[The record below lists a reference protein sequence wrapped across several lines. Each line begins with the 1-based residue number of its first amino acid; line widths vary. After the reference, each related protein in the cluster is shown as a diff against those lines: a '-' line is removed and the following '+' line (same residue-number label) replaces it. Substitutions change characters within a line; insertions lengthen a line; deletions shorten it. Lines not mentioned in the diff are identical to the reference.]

1 MIEYLSSYKHIKYE
15 DINIC
20 KLLDKGNVSVYK
32 GTYLDKHVAI
42 KKYKYT
48 EDNIDTIMTELE
60 ISHKFNSE
68 RIMKTYGYSYNK
80 DKTLLYLVMEYI
92 NSKDLYTYLEQD
104 KYHIYLDEIVGRDNY
119 PYFDERYSCFFT
131 MSRKTKP
138 IWEILC
144 LKNENEVKKIKLI
157 FDQVRLKKDQALARK
172 LKLETM
178 LEEYSHK
185 FQEVLKTPK
194 TKHQPSD
201 YRQFIVQVQ
210 KLLVFANDDVV
221 KLTESFET
229 VNRKLIEAQ
238 NEKLKLEKLAEK
250 QAAKVVH
257 REEKLNAKERDAM
270 NILKYN
276 RNN

>member
-1 MIEYLSSYKHIKYE
+1 M
-15 DINIC
+15 
-20 KLLDKGNVSVYK
+20 
-32 GTYLDKHVAI
+32 
-42 KKYKYT
+42 
-48 EDNIDTIMTELE
+48 
-60 ISHKFNSE
+60 
-68 RIMKTYGYSYNK
+68 
-80 DKTLLYLVMEYI
+80 
-92 NSKDLYTYLEQD
+92 
-104 KYHIYLDEIVGRDNY
+104 
-119 PYFDERYSCFFT
+119 T
-131 MSRKTKP
+131 MSKKTKS

-178 LEEYSHK
+178 LEEYSYK
-185 FQEVLKTPK
+185 LQEVLKTPK
-194 TKHQPSD
+194 TKHQSSV

-257 REEKLNAKERDAM
+257 REEKLDAKERDAM

-276 RNN
+276 LNHLIIEYKLACPLQSHW

>member
-1 MIEYLSSYKHIKYE
+1 
-15 DINIC
+15 
-20 KLLDKGNVSVYK
+20 
-32 GTYLDKHVAI
+32 
-42 KKYKYT
+42 
-48 EDNIDTIMTELE
+48 
-60 ISHKFNSE
+60 
-68 RIMKTYGYSYNK
+68 
-80 DKTLLYLVMEYI
+80 
-92 NSKDLYTYLEQD
+92 
-104 KYHIYLDEIVGRDNY
+104 
-119 PYFDERYSCFFT
+119 

-144 LKNENEVKKIKLI
+144 LKNENEVKKIKLV
-157 FDQVRLKKDQALARK
+157 FDQVRLKKDQALARE

-185 FQEVLKTPK
+185 LQEVLKTPK
-194 TKHQPSD
+194 TKHQSSV

-221 KLTESFET
+221 KLTESFKT

-250 QAAKVVH
+250 QAAEVVH
-257 REEKLNAKERDAM
+257 REEKLNAKERDAI

-276 RNN
+276 INH

>member
-1 MIEYLSSYKHIKYE
+1 
-15 DINIC
+15 
-20 KLLDKGNVSVYK
+20 
-32 GTYLDKHVAI
+32 
-42 KKYKYT
+42 
-48 EDNIDTIMTELE
+48 
-60 ISHKFNSE
+60 
-68 RIMKTYGYSYNK
+68 
-80 DKTLLYLVMEYI
+80 
-92 NSKDLYTYLEQD
+92 
-104 KYHIYLDEIVGRDNY
+104 
-119 PYFDERYSCFFT
+119 

-144 LKNENEVKKIKLI
+144 LKNENEVKKIKLV

-185 FQEVLKTPK
+185 LQEVLKTPK
-194 TKHQPSD
+194 TKHQSSV

-221 KLTESFET
+221 KLTESFKT

-250 QAAKVVH
+250 QAAKAVY
-257 REEKLNAKERDAM
+257 REEKLDAKERDAI

-276 RNN
+276 INH

>member
-1 MIEYLSSYKHIKYE
+1 
-15 DINIC
+15 
-20 KLLDKGNVSVYK
+20 
-32 GTYLDKHVAI
+32 
-42 KKYKYT
+42 
-48 EDNIDTIMTELE
+48 
-60 ISHKFNSE
+60 
-68 RIMKTYGYSYNK
+68 
-80 DKTLLYLVMEYI
+80 
-92 NSKDLYTYLEQD
+92 
-104 KYHIYLDEIVGRDNY
+104 
-119 PYFDERYSCFFT
+119 

-185 FQEVLKTPK
+185 LKEVLKTPK
-194 TKHQPSD
+194 TKHQSSV

-210 KLLVFANDDVV
+210 NLLVFANDDVV

-250 QAAKVVH
+250 QAAKVVR

-276 RNN
+276 INH

>member
-1 MIEYLSSYKHIKYE
+1 
-15 DINIC
+15 
-20 KLLDKGNVSVYK
+20 
-32 GTYLDKHVAI
+32 
-42 KKYKYT
+42 
-48 EDNIDTIMTELE
+48 
-60 ISHKFNSE
+60 
-68 RIMKTYGYSYNK
+68 
-80 DKTLLYLVMEYI
+80 
-92 NSKDLYTYLEQD
+92 
-104 KYHIYLDEIVGRDNY
+104 
-119 PYFDERYSCFFT
+119 

-138 IWEILC
+138 LWEILC

-185 FQEVLKTPK
+185 LQEVLKTPK
-194 TKHQPSD
+194 TKHQSSV

-250 QAAKVVH
+250 QAEKVVH

-276 RNN
+276 INH

>member
-1 MIEYLSSYKHIKYE
+1 
-15 DINIC
+15 
-20 KLLDKGNVSVYK
+20 
-32 GTYLDKHVAI
+32 
-42 KKYKYT
+42 
-48 EDNIDTIMTELE
+48 
-60 ISHKFNSE
+60 
-68 RIMKTYGYSYNK
+68 
-80 DKTLLYLVMEYI
+80 
-92 NSKDLYTYLEQD
+92 
-104 KYHIYLDEIVGRDNY
+104 
-119 PYFDERYSCFFT
+119 

-178 LEEYSHK
+178 LEEYSYK
-185 FQEVLKTPK
+185 LKEVLKTPK
-194 TKHQPSD
+194 TKHQPSV

-221 KLTESFET
+221 TLTESFET

-276 RNN
+276 LNH

>member
-1 MIEYLSSYKHIKYE
+1 
-15 DINIC
+15 
-20 KLLDKGNVSVYK
+20 
-32 GTYLDKHVAI
+32 
-42 KKYKYT
+42 
-48 EDNIDTIMTELE
+48 
-60 ISHKFNSE
+60 
-68 RIMKTYGYSYNK
+68 
-80 DKTLLYLVMEYI
+80 
-92 NSKDLYTYLEQD
+92 
-104 KYHIYLDEIVGRDNY
+104 
-119 PYFDERYSCFFT
+119 

-178 LEEYSHK
+178 LEEYSYK
-185 FQEVLKTPK
+185 LQEVLKTPK
-194 TKHQPSD
+194 TKHQSSV

-229 VNRKLIEAQ
+229 VNRELIEAQ

-276 RNN
+276 LNH

>member
-1 MIEYLSSYKHIKYE
+1 
-15 DINIC
+15 
-20 KLLDKGNVSVYK
+20 
-32 GTYLDKHVAI
+32 
-42 KKYKYT
+42 
-48 EDNIDTIMTELE
+48 
-60 ISHKFNSE
+60 
-68 RIMKTYGYSYNK
+68 
-80 DKTLLYLVMEYI
+80 
-92 NSKDLYTYLEQD
+92 
-104 KYHIYLDEIVGRDNY
+104 
-119 PYFDERYSCFFT
+119 

-144 LKNENEVKKIKLI
+144 LKNENEVKKIKLV

-185 FQEVLKTPK
+185 LQEVVKTPK
-194 TKHQPSD
+194 TKHQSSV

-250 QAAKVVH
+250 QAAKVVR

-276 RNN
+276 INH

>member
-1 MIEYLSSYKHIKYE
+1 
-15 DINIC
+15 
-20 KLLDKGNVSVYK
+20 
-32 GTYLDKHVAI
+32 
-42 KKYKYT
+42 
-48 EDNIDTIMTELE
+48 
-60 ISHKFNSE
+60 
-68 RIMKTYGYSYNK
+68 
-80 DKTLLYLVMEYI
+80 
-92 NSKDLYTYLEQD
+92 
-104 KYHIYLDEIVGRDNY
+104 
-119 PYFDERYSCFFT
+119 

-138 IWEILC
+138 LWEILC

-172 LKLETM
+172 LTLETM

-185 FQEVLKTPK
+185 LQEVLKTPK
-194 TKHQPSD
+194 TKHQPSV

-276 RNN
+276 INH

>member
-1 MIEYLSSYKHIKYE
+1 
-15 DINIC
+15 
-20 KLLDKGNVSVYK
+20 
-32 GTYLDKHVAI
+32 
-42 KKYKYT
+42 
-48 EDNIDTIMTELE
+48 
-60 ISHKFNSE
+60 
-68 RIMKTYGYSYNK
+68 
-80 DKTLLYLVMEYI
+80 
-92 NSKDLYTYLEQD
+92 
-104 KYHIYLDEIVGRDNY
+104 
-119 PYFDERYSCFFT
+119 

-144 LKNENEVKKIKLI
+144 LKNENEVKKIKLV
-157 FDQVRLKKDQALARK
+157 FEQVRLKKDQALARK

-178 LEEYSHK
+178 LEEYSYK
-185 FQEVLKTPK
+185 LQEVLKTPK
-194 TKHQPSD
+194 TKHQSSV

-221 KLTESFET
+221 KLTESFKT

-276 RNN
+276 INH

>member
-1 MIEYLSSYKHIKYE
+1 
-15 DINIC
+15 
-20 KLLDKGNVSVYK
+20 
-32 GTYLDKHVAI
+32 
-42 KKYKYT
+42 
-48 EDNIDTIMTELE
+48 
-60 ISHKFNSE
+60 
-68 RIMKTYGYSYNK
+68 
-80 DKTLLYLVMEYI
+80 
-92 NSKDLYTYLEQD
+92 
-104 KYHIYLDEIVGRDNY
+104 
-119 PYFDERYSCFFT
+119 

-138 IWEILC
+138 LWEILC

-178 LEEYSHK
+178 LEEYSYK
-185 FQEVLKTPK
+185 LQEVLKTPK
-194 TKHQPSD
+194 TKHQSSV

-250 QAAKVVH
+250 QAAKVVR

-276 RNN
+276 INH

>member
-1 MIEYLSSYKHIKYE
+1 
-15 DINIC
+15 
-20 KLLDKGNVSVYK
+20 
-32 GTYLDKHVAI
+32 
-42 KKYKYT
+42 
-48 EDNIDTIMTELE
+48 
-60 ISHKFNSE
+60 
-68 RIMKTYGYSYNK
+68 
-80 DKTLLYLVMEYI
+80 
-92 NSKDLYTYLEQD
+92 
-104 KYHIYLDEIVGRDNY
+104 
-119 PYFDERYSCFFT
+119 

-144 LKNENEVKKIKLI
+144 LKNENEVKKIKLV

-178 LEEYSHK
+178 LEEYSYK
-185 FQEVLKTPK
+185 LQEVLKTPK
-194 TKHQPSD
+194 TKHQSSV

-221 KLTESFET
+221 KLTESFKT

-276 RNN
+276 INH

>member
-1 MIEYLSSYKHIKYE
+1 
-15 DINIC
+15 
-20 KLLDKGNVSVYK
+20 
-32 GTYLDKHVAI
+32 
-42 KKYKYT
+42 
-48 EDNIDTIMTELE
+48 
-60 ISHKFNSE
+60 
-68 RIMKTYGYSYNK
+68 
-80 DKTLLYLVMEYI
+80 
-92 NSKDLYTYLEQD
+92 
-104 KYHIYLDEIVGRDNY
+104 
-119 PYFDERYSCFFT
+119 

-144 LKNENEVKKIKLI
+144 LKNENEVKKIKLV

-185 FQEVLKTPK
+185 LQAVLKTPK
-194 TKHQPSD
+194 TKHQSSV

-221 KLTESFET
+221 KLTESFKT
-229 VNRKLIEAQ
+229 VNRKLIEAK

-250 QAAKVVH
+250 QATKVVH

-276 RNN
+276 INH

>member
-1 MIEYLSSYKHIKYE
+1 M
-15 DINIC
+15 
-20 KLLDKGNVSVYK
+20 
-32 GTYLDKHVAI
+32 
-42 KKYKYT
+42 
-48 EDNIDTIMTELE
+48 
-60 ISHKFNSE
+60 
-68 RIMKTYGYSYNK
+68 
-80 DKTLLYLVMEYI
+80 
-92 NSKDLYTYLEQD
+92 
-104 KYHIYLDEIVGRDNY
+104 
-119 PYFDERYSCFFT
+119 T

-185 FQEVLKTPK
+185 LKEVLKTPK
-194 TKHQPSD
+194 TKHQSSV

-257 REEKLNAKERDAM
+257 REGKLNAKERDAM

-276 RNN
+276 LNH

>member
-1 MIEYLSSYKHIKYE
+1 
-15 DINIC
+15 
-20 KLLDKGNVSVYK
+20 
-32 GTYLDKHVAI
+32 
-42 KKYKYT
+42 
-48 EDNIDTIMTELE
+48 
-60 ISHKFNSE
+60 
-68 RIMKTYGYSYNK
+68 
-80 DKTLLYLVMEYI
+80 
-92 NSKDLYTYLEQD
+92 
-104 KYHIYLDEIVGRDNY
+104 
-119 PYFDERYSCFFT
+119 

-185 FQEVLKTPK
+185 LQEVLKTPK
-194 TKHQPSD
+194 TKHQSSV

-250 QAAKVVH
+250 QAAKLVH
-257 REEKLNAKERDAM
+257 REEKLNSKERDAM

-276 RNN
+276 MNH

>member
-1 MIEYLSSYKHIKYE
+1 
-15 DINIC
+15 
-20 KLLDKGNVSVYK
+20 
-32 GTYLDKHVAI
+32 
-42 KKYKYT
+42 
-48 EDNIDTIMTELE
+48 
-60 ISHKFNSE
+60 
-68 RIMKTYGYSYNK
+68 
-80 DKTLLYLVMEYI
+80 
-92 NSKDLYTYLEQD
+92 
-104 KYHIYLDEIVGRDNY
+104 
-119 PYFDERYSCFFT
+119 

-178 LEEYSHK
+178 LEEYSYK
-185 FQEVLKTPK
+185 LQEVLKTPK
-194 TKHQPSD
+194 TKHQSSV

-221 KLTESFET
+221 KLTESFKT

-276 RNN
+276 INH

>member
-1 MIEYLSSYKHIKYE
+1 
-15 DINIC
+15 
-20 KLLDKGNVSVYK
+20 
-32 GTYLDKHVAI
+32 
-42 KKYKYT
+42 
-48 EDNIDTIMTELE
+48 
-60 ISHKFNSE
+60 
-68 RIMKTYGYSYNK
+68 
-80 DKTLLYLVMEYI
+80 
-92 NSKDLYTYLEQD
+92 
-104 KYHIYLDEIVGRDNY
+104 
-119 PYFDERYSCFFT
+119 

-144 LKNENEVKKIKLI
+144 LKNENEVKKIKLV

-185 FQEVLKTPK
+185 LQEVLKTPK
-194 TKHQPSD
+194 TKHQSSV

-250 QAAKVVH
+250 QAAKVVR

-276 RNN
+276 INH

>member
-1 MIEYLSSYKHIKYE
+1 
-15 DINIC
+15 
-20 KLLDKGNVSVYK
+20 
-32 GTYLDKHVAI
+32 
-42 KKYKYT
+42 
-48 EDNIDTIMTELE
+48 
-60 ISHKFNSE
+60 
-68 RIMKTYGYSYNK
+68 
-80 DKTLLYLVMEYI
+80 
-92 NSKDLYTYLEQD
+92 
-104 KYHIYLDEIVGRDNY
+104 
-119 PYFDERYSCFFT
+119 

-185 FQEVLKTPK
+185 LQEVLKTPK
-194 TKHQPSD
+194 TKHQSSV

-221 KLTESFET
+221 KLTESFKT

-250 QAAKVVH
+250 QAAKVAH

-276 RNN
+276 LNH

>member
-1 MIEYLSSYKHIKYE
+1 
-15 DINIC
+15 
-20 KLLDKGNVSVYK
+20 
-32 GTYLDKHVAI
+32 
-42 KKYKYT
+42 
-48 EDNIDTIMTELE
+48 
-60 ISHKFNSE
+60 
-68 RIMKTYGYSYNK
+68 
-80 DKTLLYLVMEYI
+80 
-92 NSKDLYTYLEQD
+92 
-104 KYHIYLDEIVGRDNY
+104 
-119 PYFDERYSCFFT
+119 

-185 FQEVLKTPK
+185 LQEVLKTPK
-194 TKHQPSD
+194 TKHQSSV

-250 QAAKVVH
+250 QAAKVVR

-276 RNN
+276 INH

>member
-1 MIEYLSSYKHIKYE
+1 
-15 DINIC
+15 
-20 KLLDKGNVSVYK
+20 
-32 GTYLDKHVAI
+32 
-42 KKYKYT
+42 
-48 EDNIDTIMTELE
+48 
-60 ISHKFNSE
+60 
-68 RIMKTYGYSYNK
+68 
-80 DKTLLYLVMEYI
+80 
-92 NSKDLYTYLEQD
+92 
-104 KYHIYLDEIVGRDNY
+104 
-119 PYFDERYSCFFT
+119 

-178 LEEYSHK
+178 LEEYSYK
-185 FQEVLKTPK
+185 LQEVLKTPK
-194 TKHQPSD
+194 TKHQSSV

-221 KLTESFET
+221 KLTESFKT

-250 QAAKVVH
+250 QAAKEVH
-257 REEKLNAKERDAM
+257 REEKINAKERDAM

-276 RNN
+276 INH

>member
-1 MIEYLSSYKHIKYE
+1 
-15 DINIC
+15 
-20 KLLDKGNVSVYK
+20 
-32 GTYLDKHVAI
+32 
-42 KKYKYT
+42 
-48 EDNIDTIMTELE
+48 
-60 ISHKFNSE
+60 
-68 RIMKTYGYSYNK
+68 
-80 DKTLLYLVMEYI
+80 
-92 NSKDLYTYLEQD
+92 
-104 KYHIYLDEIVGRDNY
+104 
-119 PYFDERYSCFFT
+119 

-144 LKNENEVKKIKLI
+144 FKNENEVKKIKLI

-178 LEEYSHK
+178 LEEYSYK
-185 FQEVLKTPK
+185 LQEVLKTPK
-194 TKHQPSD
+194 TKHQSSV

-229 VNRKLIEAQ
+229 VNRKLIETQ

-250 QAAKVVH
+250 QAAKVVY
-257 REEKLNAKERDAM
+257 RAEKLNAKERDAM

-276 RNN
+276 MNH

>member
-1 MIEYLSSYKHIKYE
+1 
-15 DINIC
+15 
-20 KLLDKGNVSVYK
+20 
-32 GTYLDKHVAI
+32 
-42 KKYKYT
+42 
-48 EDNIDTIMTELE
+48 
-60 ISHKFNSE
+60 
-68 RIMKTYGYSYNK
+68 
-80 DKTLLYLVMEYI
+80 
-92 NSKDLYTYLEQD
+92 
-104 KYHIYLDEIVGRDNY
+104 
-119 PYFDERYSCFFT
+119 

-178 LEEYSHK
+178 LEEYSYK
-185 FQEVLKTPK
+185 LQEVLKTPK
-194 TKHQPSD
+194 TKHQSSV

-229 VNRKLIEAQ
+229 VNRKLIDVQ

-250 QAAKVVH
+250 QAAKVVR

-276 RNN
+276 INR

>member
-1 MIEYLSSYKHIKYE
+1 
-15 DINIC
+15 
-20 KLLDKGNVSVYK
+20 
-32 GTYLDKHVAI
+32 
-42 KKYKYT
+42 
-48 EDNIDTIMTELE
+48 
-60 ISHKFNSE
+60 
-68 RIMKTYGYSYNK
+68 
-80 DKTLLYLVMEYI
+80 
-92 NSKDLYTYLEQD
+92 
-104 KYHIYLDEIVGRDNY
+104 
-119 PYFDERYSCFFT
+119 

-185 FQEVLKTPK
+185 LQEVLKTPK
-194 TKHQPSD
+194 TKHQSSV

-238 NEKLKLEKLAEK
+238 NEKLKLEKLVEK

-257 REEKLNAKERDAM
+257 REEKLNAKERDAI

-276 RNN
+276 INH

>member
-1 MIEYLSSYKHIKYE
+1 
-15 DINIC
+15 
-20 KLLDKGNVSVYK
+20 
-32 GTYLDKHVAI
+32 
-42 KKYKYT
+42 
-48 EDNIDTIMTELE
+48 
-60 ISHKFNSE
+60 
-68 RIMKTYGYSYNK
+68 
-80 DKTLLYLVMEYI
+80 
-92 NSKDLYTYLEQD
+92 
-104 KYHIYLDEIVGRDNY
+104 
-119 PYFDERYSCFFT
+119 

-185 FQEVLKTPK
+185 LQEVLKTPK
-194 TKHQPSD
+194 TKHQSSV

-229 VNRKLIEAQ
+229 VNKKLIEAQ

-250 QAAKVVH
+250 QAAKAVR

-270 NILKYN
+270 TILKYN
-276 RNN
+276 

>member
-1 MIEYLSSYKHIKYE
+1 
-15 DINIC
+15 
-20 KLLDKGNVSVYK
+20 
-32 GTYLDKHVAI
+32 
-42 KKYKYT
+42 
-48 EDNIDTIMTELE
+48 
-60 ISHKFNSE
+60 
-68 RIMKTYGYSYNK
+68 
-80 DKTLLYLVMEYI
+80 
-92 NSKDLYTYLEQD
+92 
-104 KYHIYLDEIVGRDNY
+104 
-119 PYFDERYSCFFT
+119 

-157 FDQVRLKKDQALARK
+157 FDQMRLKKDQASARK

-178 LEEYSHK
+178 LEEYSYK
-185 FQEVLKTPK
+185 LQEVLKTPK
-194 TKHQPSD
+194 TKHQSSV

-238 NEKLKLEKLAEK
+238 NEKLILEKLAEK
-250 QAAKVVH
+250 QAAKVAR

-276 RNN
+276 INH

>member
-1 MIEYLSSYKHIKYE
+1 
-15 DINIC
+15 
-20 KLLDKGNVSVYK
+20 
-32 GTYLDKHVAI
+32 
-42 KKYKYT
+42 
-48 EDNIDTIMTELE
+48 
-60 ISHKFNSE
+60 
-68 RIMKTYGYSYNK
+68 
-80 DKTLLYLVMEYI
+80 
-92 NSKDLYTYLEQD
+92 
-104 KYHIYLDEIVGRDNY
+104 
-119 PYFDERYSCFFT
+119 

-178 LEEYSHK
+178 LEEYSYK
-185 FQEVLKTPK
+185 LQEVLKTPK
-194 TKHQPSD
+194 TKHQSSV

-221 KLTESFET
+221 KLKESFET

-276 RNN
+276 INR

>member
-1 MIEYLSSYKHIKYE
+1 
-15 DINIC
+15 
-20 KLLDKGNVSVYK
+20 
-32 GTYLDKHVAI
+32 
-42 KKYKYT
+42 
-48 EDNIDTIMTELE
+48 
-60 ISHKFNSE
+60 
-68 RIMKTYGYSYNK
+68 
-80 DKTLLYLVMEYI
+80 
-92 NSKDLYTYLEQD
+92 
-104 KYHIYLDEIVGRDNY
+104 
-119 PYFDERYSCFFT
+119 

-178 LEEYSHK
+178 LEEYSYK
-185 FQEVLKTPK
+185 LQEVLKTPK
-194 TKHQPSD
+194 TKHQSSV

-210 KLLVFANDDVV
+210 KLLVFANDDVI

-229 VNRKLIEAQ
+229 VNRKLIKAQ

-276 RNN
+276 INH